1 MRRTCLT
8 LLVVVSVVVAL
19 GGRAVVMAQ
28 EAGPGSP
35 APAEEAMGE
44 ETGGQA
50 AAEEAH
56 ISYLE
61 VIKEHSGIPGWII
74 IGMSVIAFYLA
85 MQNLWHLRRP
95 NFVPEGFVEELNE
108 DLRSGRLGQ
117 MMQKCRDSGTVLAH
131 VIAAGLSEVR
141 AGYDEMVE
149 IADEVTEVET
159 SRLHQRVGWLALIGA
174 IAPMLGLTGTVLG
187 MMGAFGTISQMETQP
202 PPRLLAGHI
211 QHALVTTCEGLIVA
225 VPVLVAYAIF
235 RNRVN
240 TLMHE
245 VRAASGEV
253 LSRFRNVK
261 VTTTKTQAGAQPTTA
276 EEAQMPE
283 GEEGMPESEEDLLEA
298 PEELA
303 PEGEEAIEGE
313 VEIPEALEEEEAA
326 EGEEEMPEA
335 PEEPAVEDE
344 EETKDEI

>member
-1 MRRTCLT
+1 M
-8 LLVVVSVVVAL
+8 
-19 GGRAVVMAQ
+19 GQ
-28 EAGPGSP
+28 EAGRGSP
-35 APAEEAMGE
+35 APAEETMGE

-283 GEEGMPESEEDLLEA
+283 GEEDLLEA

-313 VEIPEALEEEEAA
+313 VEIPEALEEEEEAA

-335 PEEPAVEDE
+335 PEEPATEEEQAVEDE